1 MRRDLRTK
9 TLVYSVVTD
18 EIRALDRLLFYEHND
33 LEIRLH
39 FLNGFG
45 FLHEGVDII
54 QDCN

>member
-54 QDCN
+54 